1 MYIFLDIESVILYLE
16 DVKETLQIGSP
27 MSSSTTAP
35 TSARAASLVAGVA
48 LALLAVVAGVANFA
62 VLGALVVPGDAEATV
77 GAIVA
82 GGPLFRVGIALLV
95 TAVILDVVIAAA
107 LNRLLA
113 EVNETVSATAAW
125 LRVAYAAVFLV
136 AISQLMIAAATLDD
150 PDAALRAIDAFT
162 TIWDASLIL
171 FAVHLLLVGALA
183 FRSGFVPRVFGILLV
198 IAGLGYLIDGFLE
211 VLVAEP
217 TVSIAQFVFIGEVAL
232 IFWLLIAGGR
242 RRAVAA

>member
-1 MYIFLDIESVILYLE
+1 
-16 DVKETLQIGSP
+16 
-27 MSSSTTAP
+27 MSSIT
-35 TSARAASLVAGVA
+35 TSARAASLVAGIA
-48 LALLAVVAGVANFA
+48 LALLAVIAGVANFA
-62 VLGALVVPGDAEATV
+62 VLGALVVPGDATATV
-77 GAIVA
+77 AAITA

-95 TAVILDVVIAAA
+95 TAVILDVIIAAA

-136 AISQLMIAAATLDD
+136 AISQLMIAATTLDD
-150 PDAALRAIDAFT
+150 PDAAMRSIDAFT

-198 IAGLGYLIDGFLE
+198 IAGLGYLVDGFLA

>member
-1 MYIFLDIESVILYLE
+1 MTSN
-16 DVKETLQIGSP
+16 S
-27 MSSSTTAP
+27 
-35 TSARAASLVAGVA
+35 TSARAASLIAGIA

-62 VLGALVVPGDAEATV
+62 VLGALVVPGDADATV
-77 GAIVA
+77 AAIVA

-95 TAVILDVVIAAA
+95 VAVILDVIVAAA
-107 LNRLLA
+107 LGRLLA
-113 EVNETVSATAAW
+113 DVNEMVSTAAAW
-125 LRVAYAAVFLV
+125 FRVAYAAVFLV
-136 AISQLMIAAATLDD
+136 AISQLMIAATTLND
-150 PDAALRAIDAFT
+150 PDATLRSIDAFT

-198 IAGLGYLIDGFLE
+198 IAGLGYLIDGFLA